1 VTGLQRVVLLQS
13 ERIDPAKQIE
23 LALGGSQPLLLQ
35 LAYVR
40 RELGYLIL
48 AGGRSALL
56 LSQHRDRLVRAVFG
70 QQIRSVQTEL
80 SQDSLLERLNELDD
94 QAVAALE
101 QGDEA
106 ELDARL
112 DEMADLVQ
120 SKGEPLPEN
129 DLAASDIVIPPS
141 DLTLEETRRLLSEDG
156 LIPDLPAAT

>member
-1 VTGLQRVVLLQS
+1 VIVRLMGGGGQYRV
-13 ERIDPAKQIE
+13 D
-23 LALGGSQPLLLQ
+23 
-35 LAYVR
+35 
-40 RELGYLIL
+40 
-48 AGGRSALL
+48 
-56 LSQHRDRLVRAVFG
+56 
-70 QQIRSVQTEL
+70 
-80 SQDSLLERLNELDD
+80 DSLLERLNELDD

-101 QGDEA
+101 RGDEA

-141 DLTLEETRRLLSEDG
+141 DLTLDETRRLLSEDG